1 MQYYQTKNRVNRR
14 TRRKRTLIAVLICI
28 VLFFVSIMLFLSLH
42 VNPIIIAMS
51 EAKVKS
57 YTVRAVNQAIQTVL
71 GVGTIYDDLIE
82 ISHDI
87 DGNITMIQTRS
98 ATINRLSKE
107 LTREA
112 QVNMEQIGVD
122 GFGIPIGTFT
132 GMPILVGRGPDVNI
146 RLMPIGSVY
155 SNFISQF
162 VTAGINQTN
171 HRIYLNIE
179 TKVSLILP
187 VVHKTISSVAN
198 IMICESIIIGKVP
211 DTYLNSNNLDEMLN
225 LVPV

>member
-1 MQYYQTKNRVNRR
+1 
-14 TRRKRTLIAVLICI
+14 
-28 VLFFVSIMLFLSLH
+28 
-42 VNPIIIAMS
+42 
-51 EAKVKS
+51 
-57 YTVRAVNQAIQTVL
+57 
-71 GVGTIYDDLIE
+71 
-82 ISHDI
+82 
-87 DGNITMIQTRS
+87 
-98 ATINRLSKE
+98 

>member
-1 MQYYQTKNRVNRR
+1 MQYYQTKNRVNRQ

-28 VLFFVSIMLFLSLH
+28 VLFLVSIMLFLSLH

>member
-1 MQYYQTKNRVNRR
+1 MHYCRKKTKIRLS
-14 TRRKRTLIAVLICI
+14 RKRKGLVVLACIALVVIG
-28 VLFFVSIMLFLSLH
+28 VMMFLSLH
-42 VNPIIIAMS
+42 VNPIIITMS

-71 GVGTIYDDLIE
+71 GTGNIYDDLIE
-82 ISHDI
+82 ILFDNNG
-87 DGNITMIQTRS
+87 DVALIQTKS

-112 QVNMEQIGVD
+112 QANMDQIGTD
-122 GFGIPIGTFT
+122 GFGIPVGTFT

-146 RLMPIGSVY
+146 KLVPIGSVY

-162 VTAGINQTN
+162 VSAGINQTN

-198 IMICESIIIGKVP
+198 VMVCESIIVGKVP
-211 DTYLNSNNLDEMLN
+211 DTYLNSDNLDEMLN
-225 LVPV
+225 LVP